1 MMTTTLSRI
10 EEDTAD
16 GLKDAGL
23 SGEKPTGWQTPTPE
37 PMAPGPVGIR
47 LLDYARSAPIVGE
60 GALCKDLLD
69 LFQAHAEYECIVMA
83 DDAGG
88 ISGLAMRNRFSYKL
102 AHRYSVALFYN
113 KPALQL
119 ADREPIIVDAES
131 TDPRELIDLA
141 MSRPDDSLYDC
152 IIVVSQGRYA
162 GVLAVSDLLRLSK
175 ELQLHAI
182 NAQKE
187 TLQSAKKRI
196 EGIEEAVESVRQSV
210 LSGETLSHRMVDL
223 TLQGKNE
230 LTVIEQSFQTIE
242 RSSAQQEERMRELE
256 RETGSIGAVSKL
268 IKELAEQCNILA
280 INASIEAA
288 RAGEYG
294 RGFSVVAGEFMNLAN
309 QTKKSAIEI
318 SGITN
323 NIVESIVRAAEH
335 VAEGRKLTASSGQ
348 NVEAA
353 NGVYQAIFRAAA
365 DNRVS
370 SQEIGELARVAHSLA
385 SEVSREME
393 DLRRS
398 YS

>member
-1 MMTTTLSRI
+1 MMTITSNK
-10 EEDTAD
+10 E
-16 GLKDAGL
+16 
-23 SGEKPTGWQTPTPE
+23 
-37 PMAPGPVGIR
+37 GIR
-47 LLDYARSAPIVGE
+47 LLDYARPAPVVRE
-60 GALCKDLLD
+60 ESLCKDLLD
-69 LFQAHAEYECIVMA
+69 IFQENSDCECIVMTS
-83 DDAGG
+83 DLGG

-119 ADREPIIVDAES
+119 ADREPIIVDAEA

-141 MSRPDDSLYDC
+141 MSRQDDSLYDC

-162 GVLAVSDLLRLSK
+162 GVLAISDLLRLSK
-175 ELQLHAI
+175 ELQLQAI
-182 NAQKE
+182 IAQKE
-187 TLQSAKKRI
+187 TLRSAKQRI

-210 LSGETLSHRMVDL
+210 QNGETLSHRMVDL
-223 TLQGKNE
+223 TLQGKSE
-230 LTVIEQSFQTIE
+230 LNVIQESFQTIE

-256 RETGSIGAVSKL
+256 RETGSIGVVSRL

-309 QTKKSAIEI
+309 QTKKSALEI
-318 SGITN
+318 TGITD
-323 NIVESIVRAAEH
+323 NIVQSISRAAEH
-335 VAEGRKLTASSGQ
+335 VDEGRKLTASSGK

-353 NGVYQAIFRAAA
+353 NGVYQDIFKAAA
-365 DNRVS
+365 DNRDS
-370 SQEIGELARVAHSLA
+370 SRQIGELARVAHHLA
-385 SEVSREME
+385 AEVAQEME
-393 DLRRS
+393 ELRRS